1 MDIDIRSARLE
12 DLEQIYRIE
21 IESFKIPYPL
31 EYLYLLLSLA
41 GDLFIVAVR
50 CDEIVGYAVGL
61 LRIDNIGHIVSIAVA
76 NKYRRRGIGKRLLQ
90 ELERRLKDKGAKRF
104 RLEVRVSNRIA
115 INLYLK
121 LGYRIDRVIPR
132 YYPDGED
139 AYLMIKDDCN

>member
-1 MDIDIRSARLE
+1 MDIGIRSARLE

-50 CDEIVGYAVGL
+50 CNEIVGYAVGL
-61 LRIDNIGHIVSIAVA
+61 LRIDNTGHIVSIAVA
-76 NKYRRRGIGKRLLQ
+76 NKYRGRGIGKRLLQ

-139 AYLMIKDDCN
+139 AYLMIKDDCS